1 MRTIS
6 SPASKREGTWNQA
19 QAAPSHRIKM
29 NLFSRCICPLREAW
43 DQKGRRAAL
52 VLTSELFV
60 FVARISVHARVVVG
74 VDGVNTVHPTHISLV
89 VEVRGG
95 EFLHDRA

>member
-1 MRTIS
+1 M
-6 SPASKREGTWNQA
+6 
-19 QAAPSHRIKM
+19 
-29 NLFSRCICPLREAW
+29 
-43 DQKGRRAAL
+43 

-60 FVARISVHARVVVG
+60 FVVRISVHARVVVG
-74 VDGVNTVHPTHISLV
+74 VDGVNTVHPIVQHAHATHISLV